1 MMKTCT
7 HFKRIYC
14 FIIFVLT
21 FLMVSC
27 ADGATDNETAI
38 LANQTLWQITD
49 RAGNIETYLP
59 ENDSDIVAII
69 DLIEMHIACVD
80 NRSANDVHFSEEART
95 YSPDFLESLILSG
108 YDQKLEKMYGENKL
122 EISAVSVIW
131 NPSIVNA
138 EKTSCKVD
146 IDSVF
151 QFTSASDEY
160 LDKLQVELNTNYSE
174 HRIYY
179 CEKIDGT
186 WKITNIVKSAL
197 YQ

>member
-1 MMKTCT
+1 MMRTYK
-7 HFKRIYC
+7 HHKRVYG
-14 FIIFVLT
+14 FIILALA

-27 ADGATDNETAI
+27 AGGSTGDETVG
-38 LANQTLWQITD
+38 LGNQTLWQLTD
-49 RAGNIETYLP
+49 KAGNIEAYLS
-59 ENDSDIVAII
+59 ENDPDIAEII
-69 DLIEMHIACVD
+69 ELIETHIACVD

-95 YSPDFLESLILSG
+95 YSPDFLESLILSD
-108 YDQKLEKMYGENKL
+108 YDKKLEEMYGENKL

-151 QFTSASDEY
+151 QFISASDEY
-160 LDKLQVELNTNYSE
+160 LEKLQVELNANYSE

-179 CEKIDGT
+179 CEKIDGA